1 MRDLLRAFGG
11 PLALLIAALAGF
23 WLLALVAV
31 PQVAMLDYSLWSQAS
46 NVNLSAEID
55 RAYADATMVEFDRTA
70 EKDPAK
76 AAALE
81 ARLAGLKQH
90 IAALEAQQTTPP
102 KTYGLQNYTR
112 MSPLHAWIFARTILS
127 ALAVAAVALV
137 VCYPIAYAAA
147 FARSPQRAAILLTAL
162 LVPYAMNELLRVY
175 AWLMIFDYRGVLNS
189 LLALVG
195 LTDLEARRWIPF
207 LETQGA
213 LFTVMV
219 SVYALF
225 MVFPIMNT
233 LQTLDPHQIEAARDL
248 GAATWRIHARVVI
261 PHAKP
266 GIAVGCI
273 TVFMLAAGSFAVPQI
288 LSRGT
293 GGDWFSQLVYRQFFE
308 ANNWNLGSAYAFSL
322 LIVCLAIVFAMMR
335 AFGVSLREIT
345 R

>member
-1 MRDLLRAFGG
+1 MREILRAFGG
-11 PLALLIAALAGF
+11 PLSLVIGTLVGF
-23 WLLALVAV
+23 WLLILVAV
-31 PQVAMLDYSLWSQAS
+31 PQVAMLDYSLWSQAA
-46 NVNLSAEID
+46 NADLSAAID
-55 RAYADATMVEFDRTA
+55 RAYAEATMAEFDRRA
-70 EKDPAK
+70 EANPAK
-76 AAALE
+76 ATELDEKLTALKRTIAELE
-81 ARLAGLKQH
+81 A
-90 IAALEAQQTTPP
+90 AQTSPP

-112 MSPLHAWIFARTILS
+112 MSPLHAYIFVRTILS

-147 FARSPQRAAILLTAL
+147 FAPTPRRAAILLTAL

-189 LLALVG
+189 LFAAVG
-195 LTDLEARRWIPF
+195 LADLEARRWVPF

-248 GAATWRIHARVVI
+248 GASAWRIHARVVI

-266 GIAVGCI
+266 GIAVGVI

-322 LIVCLAIVFAMMR
+322 LVVSLAIVFAMMR

-345 R
+345 K